1 MIKASK
7 IKKAIA
13 KGISQNPTT
22 ITLQITEK
30 MIVKGCFVEVK
41 STHDITCIIYWQEN
55 QQATKIYID
64 KQGSTEEN
72 QKWSMICDGSFDMT
86 VNQNRKIEFIH
97 PISGNKFH
105 INHSY
110 PFVIE
115 NQLCGYECGLKEVS

>member
-30 MIVKGCFVEVK
+30 MIVKGCFEEVK

-64 KQGSTEEN
+64 KQGSIEEN
-72 QKWSMICDGSFDMT
+72 QK
-86 VNQNRKIEFIH
+86 
-97 PISGNKFH
+97 
-105 INHSY
+105 
-110 PFVIE
+110 
-115 NQLCGYECGLKEVS
+115 

>member
-22 ITLQITEK
+22 ITLEITEK
-30 MIVKGCFVEVK
+30 MIVKGCFEEVK

-55 QQATKIYID
+55 Q
-64 KQGSTEEN
+64 
-72 QKWSMICDGSFDMT
+72 KWSMICDGTFDMT